1 MLISRLMRPPRMAQ
15 DRPMSEKH
23 DEPQEQLGEVPT
35 KTSEELEAERR
46 RRLIDLAVSYQILNQ
61 RVDVVL
67 RKIRNRKNNGGTN

>member
-1 MLISRLMRPPRMAQ
+1 
-15 DRPMSEKH
+15 MSEKH